1 LLLAT
6 NNSHWYKP
14 KAPLVSRS
22 FKKKKQRHK
31 KAPREVSPVTM
42 LTDELDA
49 MRRDL
54 RRTIR
59 AYAARLELDLAESI
73 AAVTRYKRAEELS
86 RERLHDVR
94 DLTIMMRKRKL
105 KPEKGRRK
113 DVRKLDLLIRDLH
126 SITQPNAEHND
137 SK

>member
-1 LLLAT
+1 M
-6 NNSHWYKP
+6 
-14 KAPLVSRS
+14 
-22 FKKKKQRHK
+22 
-31 KAPREVSPVTM
+31 TM

-49 MRRDL
+49 VRREL

-73 AAVTRYKRAEELS
+73 VAVTRYKRAEDLS
-86 RERLHDVR
+86 RERLHDIR

-113 DVRKLDLLIRDLH
+113 DVRKLDSLIGDLH
-126 SITQPNAEHND
+126 SIAQPGAKSRNLSISTD
-137 SK
+137 DRLQ

>member
-1 LLLAT
+1 VQ
-6 NNSHWYKP
+6 P
-14 KAPLVSRS
+14 KIS
-22 FKKKKQRHK
+22 FASQSLKRKKQLHK
-31 KAPREVSPVTM
+31 KTREVSPVTM

-49 MRRDL
+49 VRRDL

-59 AYAARLELDLAESI
+59 AYAVRLELDLAESI
-73 AAVTRYKRAEELS
+73 AAVTRYKRAEDLS
-86 RERLHDVR
+86 RERLHDIR

-113 DVRKLDLLIRDLH
+113 DVHKLDSLIRDLQ
-126 SITQPNAEHND
+126 SIARPDADQSD

>member
-1 LLLAT
+1 M
-6 NNSHWYKP
+6 
-14 KAPLVSRS
+14 
-22 FKKKKQRHK
+22 
-31 KAPREVSPVTM
+31 TM

-49 MRRDL
+49 VRRDL

-59 AYAARLELDLAESI
+59 AYAARLELDLGESL
-73 AAVTRYKRAEELS
+73 AAVNGYKGAEDLS
-86 RERLHDVR
+86 RERLHDIR

-113 DVRKLDLLIRDLH
+113 DVRKLDSLIRDLH
-126 SITQPNAEHND
+126 SIAQPNVDHTD

>member
-1 LLLAT
+1 M
-6 NNSHWYKP
+6 
-14 KAPLVSRS
+14 
-22 FKKKKQRHK
+22 
-31 KAPREVSPVTM
+31 TM

-49 MRRDL
+49 VRRDL

-59 AYAARLELDLAESI
+59 AYAMRLELDLAESI
-73 AAVTRYKRAEELS
+73 AAVTRYKQAEDLS
-86 RERLHDVR
+86 RERLHDIR

-113 DVRKLDLLIRDLH
+113 DVRKLDLLIHDLH
-126 SITQPNAEHND
+126 SIAQPNTDHSD

>member
-1 LLLAT
+1 V
-6 NNSHWYKP
+6 K
-14 KAPLVSRS
+14 R
-22 FKKKKQRHK
+22 KKQRRNNT
-31 KAPREVSPVTM
+31 REVSPVTM

-49 MRRDL
+49 VRRDL

-73 AAVTRYKRAEELS
+73 AAVTRYKRAEDLS
-86 RERLHDVR
+86 RERLHDIR

-113 DVRKLDLLIRDLH
+113 DVRKLDSLIRDLH
-126 SITQPNAEHND
+126 SIAQPTAHD
-137 SK
+137 SESK

>member
-1 LLLAT
+1 V
-6 NNSHWYKP
+6 K
-14 KAPLVSRS
+14 R
-22 FKKKKQRHK
+22 KKQRHK
-31 KAPREVSPVTM
+31 KPQREVSPVTM
-42 LTDELDA
+42 LTDELDSV
-49 MRRDL
+49 RRDL

-73 AAVTRYKRAEELS
+73 AAVNRYKRGEDLS
-86 RERLHDVR
+86 RERLHDIR

-113 DVRKLDLLIRDLH
+113 DVRKLDSLIQDLQ
-126 SITQPNAEHND
+126 SIARPGADQSD